1 MALSTV
7 EARKPARI
15 PQPPKI
21 IAVPTPRL
29 QPVKPAGGNSSP
41 AQHSGQGTG
50 DAAAGNGSDAENA
63 NPAFPIFSPR
73 PPVTDRALL
82 PGAEQQ
88 IVVDV
93 DLNALGEVTGT
104 SLVKGMGNKLDQI
117 VLDTVKTWKFHP
129 ATVNG
134 SPVASQAELI
144 FPFNPKYPVTPS

>member
-1 MALSTV
+1 M
-7 EARKPARI
+7 
-15 PQPPKI
+15 
-21 IAVPTPRL
+21 
-29 QPVKPAGGNSSP
+29 N
-41 AQHSGQGTG
+41 
-50 DAAAGNGSDAENA
+50 
-63 NPAFPIFSPR
+63 
-73 PPVTDRALL
+73 DRALL
-82 PGAEQQ
+82 PPAEEQ

-134 SPVASQAELI
+134 NPVASQAELI